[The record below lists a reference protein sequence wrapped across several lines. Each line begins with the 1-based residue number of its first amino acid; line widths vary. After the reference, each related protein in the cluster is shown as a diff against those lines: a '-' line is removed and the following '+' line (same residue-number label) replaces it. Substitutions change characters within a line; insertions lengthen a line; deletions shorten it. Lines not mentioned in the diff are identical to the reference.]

1 MSGNSPLRPC
11 SHGVDFIGLDL
22 REEYM
27 EDKLVPTNNLKEV
40 QIRPESFQITKL
52 DTFVMK
58 TK

>member
-11 SHGVDFIGLDL
+11 SHSVDFIDLDL

-27 EDKLVPTNNLKEV
+27 EDKLVLTNDLEEV
-40 QIRPESFQITKL
+40 QIIPESFQITKL
-52 DTFVMK
+52 DTFVTK